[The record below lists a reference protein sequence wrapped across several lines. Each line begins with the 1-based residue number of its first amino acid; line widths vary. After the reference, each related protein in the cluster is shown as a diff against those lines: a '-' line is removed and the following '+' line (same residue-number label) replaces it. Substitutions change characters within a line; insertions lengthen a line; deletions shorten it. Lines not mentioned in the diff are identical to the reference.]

1 MTATVMAAVFALAL
15 LVISDKPG
23 ASVITVDAAIVVSV
37 PIAVTSLKA

>member
-1 MTATVMAAVFALAL
+1 MWLQHVFALAL